1 MGNSPQENNDMKMLI
16 KIALAR
22 VLTVAVAIT
31 PMFVVAQSKPS
42 TENPNTPLRA
52 PSPFDTPKAEGW
64 FWYHDPSPEESPT
77 PKEPPRQVVTSTP
90 ATPAR
95 SETLKEYDQFKQS
108 IEDAK
113 DTMIASP
120 TPDSVR
126 HYVELQTKLVK
137 RASEVADAF
146 QRVVWA
152 NPQFDFTQQRPV
164 VNTGLRA
171 YDLQQ
176 QETRRQTF
184 DRLAQNSMFYFFFR
198 GDCPYCHAF
207 APTLESF
214 SQATGIHVFPISVD
228 GGGLPQYP
236 NPHADNGIG
245 DRLGVTMVPALFL
258 ATPATGDIVPVGFGA
273 LSDTD
278 LGERLISLA
287 NPGASQDVS
296 DATPVIRGADLP
308 LAP

>member
-1 MGNSPQENNDMKMLI
+1 MKLCERTI
-16 KIALAR
+16 LVHGFAL
-22 VLTVAVAIT
+22 VLAALHLCA
-31 PMFVVAQSKPS
+31 FAQSKTPTEKADSAFQRPS
-42 TENPNTPLRA
+42 SFYLRK
-52 PSPFDTPKAEGW
+52 DEGW
-64 FWYHDPSPEESPT
+64 FWYHDSLPD
-77 PKEPPRQVVTSTP
+77 EPPSTTEAQQP
-90 ATPAR
+90 SVLQTPSAYPR
-95 SETLKEYDQFKQS
+95 SETLKAYDQFKQS

-120 TPDSVR
+120 TPDNVR

-171 YDLQQ
+171 YDLQK
-176 QETRRQTF
+176 QETKRQTF
-184 DRLAQNSMFYFFFR
+184 DRLAQNSVFYFFFR

-207 APTLESF
+207 APTLLSF
-214 SQATGIHVFPISVD
+214 AQATGIHVFPISVD
-228 GGGLPQYP
+228 GGSLPQFP

-273 LSDTD
+273 LSDTE
-278 LGERLISLA
+278 LAERLVSLA
-287 NPGASQDVS
+287 NPGASQSVT
-296 DATPVIRGADLP
+296 DATPVIRAPDIP

>member
-1 MGNSPQENNDMKMLI
+1 MKMLT
-16 KIALAR
+16 KIVLVR
-22 VLTVAVAIT
+22 VLTLASAIV
-31 PMFVVAQSKPS
+31 PMFVTAQSKPS
-42 TENPNTPLRA
+42 AESSSTTPRTSSA
-52 PSPFDTPKAEGW
+52 FDTPKAEGW
-64 FWYHDPSPEESPT
+64 FWYHDPLPEELPT
-77 PKEPPRQVVTSTP
+77 PNEVPPQVAPSTP
-90 ATPAR
+90 AAPQR

-108 IEDAK
+108 VEDAK

-120 TPDSVR
+120 TPDNVR

-184 DRLAQNSMFYFFFR
+184 DRLAQNSVFYFFFR

-287 NPGASQDVS
+287 NPGASQSVT
-296 DATPVIRGADLP
+296 DATPVIRAPDLP
-308 LAP
+308 FAQ

>member
-1 MGNSPQENNDMKMLI
+1 MKLRNRHILVYAFAMT
-16 KIALAR
+16 LAASN
-22 VLTVAVAIT
+22 LCTY
-31 PMFVVAQSKPS
+31 AQSKAPPEKADNAFHGPS
-42 TENPNTPLRA
+42 SFTTPQE
-52 PSPFDTPKAEGW
+52 EGW
-64 FWYHDPSPEESPT
+64 FWYRDPLPDELPATNEPKQVIPPASPT
-77 PKEPPRQVVTSTP
+77 VTP
-90 ATPAR
+90 R

-120 TPDSVR
+120 TPDNVR

-176 QETRRQTF
+176 QETKRQTF
-184 DRLAQNSMFYFFFR
+184 DRLAQNSVFYFFFR

-207 APTLESF
+207 APTLQNF
-214 SQATGIHVFPISVD
+214 AQATGIHVFPISFD
-228 GGGLPQYP
+228 GGSLPQFP

-273 LSDTD
+273 LSDTE
-278 LGERLISLA
+278 LAERLVSLA
-287 NPGASQDVS
+287 NPGASQSVT
-296 DATPVIRGADLP
+296 DATPVIRAPDLS